1 MILQERAGS
10 LHLFASHP
18 RAVHHLL
25 FTIFHRKAYNRA
37 TLRDRRCSIPHIFKP
52 SKVIAIG
59 LNYRDH
65 AKELNMPIP
74 EYPIVFMKPPTSVIE
89 DGDDIIFPPQTQELH
104 YEGELG
110 IVISV
115 QAKNVPVA
123 DADRYIAGF
132 TCANDVTARD
142 LQRMDGQ
149 WTRAKSFDTFCPLG
163 PRIVKDIDPQ
173 NLGIAT
179 RVNGQIRQ
187 RSTTANMIFNVYEL
201 VSFVS
206 VIMTLVPGDVIITG
220 TPPGVGQLYPG
231 DTVEIDIESIG
242 VLKNTVRR
250 AT

>member
-1 MILQERAGS
+1 M
-10 LHLFASHP
+10 
-18 RAVHHLL
+18 
-25 FTIFHRKAYNRA
+25 
-37 TLRDRRCSIPHIFKP
+37 
-52 SKVIAIG
+52 IAIG

-65 AKELNMPIP
+65 ANELNMPVP
-74 EYPIVFMKPPTSVIE
+74 EYPIVFLKPPTSVIE
-89 DGDDIIFPPQTQELH
+89 DGDDIILPPQTQELH

-110 IVISV
+110 IVISRQV
-115 QAKNVPVA
+115 KNVPA
-123 DADRYIAGF
+123 SDADRYIAGF

-142 LQRMDGQ
+142 LQRKDGQ

-163 PRIVKDIDPQ
+163 PRIVKDVDPGK
-173 NLGIAT
+173 LGIMT

-187 RSTTANMIFNVYEL
+187 QSTTANMIFSVYEL
-201 VSFVS
+201 VSFIS
-206 VIMTLVPGDVIITG
+206 GIMTLLPGDVIITG